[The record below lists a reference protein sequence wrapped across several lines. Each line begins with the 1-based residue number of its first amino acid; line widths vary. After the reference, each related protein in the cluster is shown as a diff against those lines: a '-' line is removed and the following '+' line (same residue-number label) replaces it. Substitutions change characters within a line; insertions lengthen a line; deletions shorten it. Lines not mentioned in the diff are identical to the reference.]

1 MKVFIKISLIYTT
14 PTDVPARGVKNK
26 HCSPVCFN
34 ALNFVYLRKY
44 NRCIETQLPQ
54 DGEDQ
59 KRLLLEGWL
68 GII

>member
-34 ALNFVYLRKY
+34 AMNFVYLRKY
-44 NRCIETQLPQ
+44 NRCIEHSYLKMVRT
-54 DGEDQ
+54 
-59 KRLLLEGWL
+59 KSVYCWKVGWE
-68 GII
+68 